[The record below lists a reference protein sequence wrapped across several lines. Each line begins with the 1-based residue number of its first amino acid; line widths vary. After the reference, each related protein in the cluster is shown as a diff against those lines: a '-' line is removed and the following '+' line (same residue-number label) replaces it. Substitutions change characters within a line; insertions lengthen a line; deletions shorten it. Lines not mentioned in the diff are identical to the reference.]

1 MPRKLAVLRENMRWT
16 PEKQEKKRRSFYAT
30 RAAWIKA
37 GRPRTRN
44 RLHLPKDFPASYKD
58 AKRQGLKF
66 YYTGKPCKNG
76 HLTVRKVN
84 SRHCYEC
91 MRQLRHVMNA
101 RTIKMPPV
109 LEPVPIVQDMPYRTI
124 VL

>member
-16 PEKQEKKRRSFYAT
+16 PEKQEKKTKKWWAN

-37 GRPRTRN
+37 GRPRIRQKLN
-44 RLHLPKDFPASYKD
+44 LPQDFPASYKE

-66 YYTGKPCKNG
+66 YFTGKPCARG
-76 HLTVRKVN
+76 HVTVRKVN

-91 MRQLRHVMNA
+91 MREDRHIWNQ
-101 RTIKMPPV
+101 RTVKMPPV